1 MSRMQAAPMSGDMED
16 GRSTEEL
23 GERETDTR
31 RGQPDGR
38 LCGIAVVRAS
48 ERERRVPLDRGDL

>member
-1 MSRMQAAPMSGDMED
+1 MSGDMED